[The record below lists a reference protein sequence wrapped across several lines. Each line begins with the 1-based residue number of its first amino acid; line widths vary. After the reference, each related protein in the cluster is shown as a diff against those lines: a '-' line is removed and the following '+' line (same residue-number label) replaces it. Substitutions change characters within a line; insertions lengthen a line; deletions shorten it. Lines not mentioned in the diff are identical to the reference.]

1 MLGVL
6 AYLSKASGC
15 FVSRAFSTLLPFYFW
30 LVGAIF
36 SATLVQPT
44 HLLLIF
50 PSVAS
55 LAVLCVGLPFLPSLP
70 GALCSLVFQAVSR
83 LPFVLLSRS
92 LLVVFASLPL
102 GPFFSACF
110 VVGAVVL
117 SPRLYFLFTSSLLL
131 PCCPSHLG

>member
-30 LVGAIF
+30 LIGAIF

-55 LAVLCVGLPFLPSLP
+55 LVVLCWLWAAALCVGLPFLPSLP
-70 GALCSLVFQAVSR
+70 GALCSLVSQAVSR
-83 LPFVLLSRS
+83 LPFVLLTRS
-92 LLVVFASLPL
+92 LLVAFASLPL

-110 VVGAVVL
+110 VVCAVVL
-117 SPRLYFLFTSSLLL
+117 SPRLRLLFA
-131 PCCPSHLG
+131 

>member
-6 AYLSKASGC
+6 AYLSIISGC
-15 FVSRAFSTLLPFYFW
+15 FVSSAFSTLLPFYFW
-30 LVGAIF
+30 LVGATS
-36 SATLVQPT
+36 SATPVQPT

-50 PSVAS
+50 PSVVS
-55 LAVLCVGLPFLPSLP
+55 LVVLCWLWGAILCVGLPFLPSLP

-102 GPFFSACF
+102 GPSFSACF

-117 SPRLYFLFTSSLLL
+117 SPRLRLLFA
-131 PCCPSHLG
+131 